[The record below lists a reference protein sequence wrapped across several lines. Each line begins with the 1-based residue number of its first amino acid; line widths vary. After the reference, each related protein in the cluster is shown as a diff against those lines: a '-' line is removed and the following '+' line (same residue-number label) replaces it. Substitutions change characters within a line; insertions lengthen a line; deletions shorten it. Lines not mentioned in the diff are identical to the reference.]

1 MKSEFHRRT
10 VVKSGGHVEVSVP
23 ELRDGENVEVVVRRE
38 MNAATNGKRPG
49 FGSAR
54 GMIRMREDFDDPLG
68 DFREFQ

>member
-10 VVKSGGHVEVSVP
+10 VVKPGGQVEVSVP
-23 ELRDGENVEVVVRRE
+23 ELQGGEDVEVVVRVE
-38 MNAATNGKRPG
+38 TNVLTNGKRPG

-54 GMIRMREDFDDPLG
+54 GLIRMGDDFDQPLD